1 MNATSAPP
9 TPSRLTPLR
18 RDRPATTRVIIALA
32 AIALSLEACRC
43 DSPTV
48 GGPALPTPSVES
60 NSVRVR
66 NRNSVPPVVR
76 DPTRIPGTY
85 AFAEARDAAVA
96 VDGVAR

>member
-9 TPSRLTPLR
+9 TPFRLTPPR
-18 RDRPATTRVIIALA
+18 RDLLAFARVIIALA
-32 AIALSLEACRC
+32 VIALSLEACRC

-60 NSVRVR
+60 NGVRVR
-66 NRNSVPPVVR
+66 NSNSVPPVVR

-85 AFAEARDAAVA
+85 AFVEARDAAVA
-96 VDGVAR
+96 ADAAAR